1 MNNLTNLNF
10 ITRIT
15 EHHIERHYETDTN
28 KNYFLQH
35 IYVSDEFYENRF
47 MHCLGMQRSIELKN
61 LLLDDY
67 GSHNSY
73 QDFEY
78 LNNSTFTSFFRENSV
93 DIPRCFQRTVSV
105 RRAVNEVNLLKFN
118 NYFMRHGKR
127 WNFFTFLSK
136 SINTEFYNPLT
147 LDDRWSTVNFSWK
160 SIFLI
165 LNFALKSKP
174 ETYMI
179 PSISKESVNY
189 NHLITGTHKL
199 ISTEWDYNDWFFRY
213 IRKMLPMFS
222 FYIYKVDKK
231 IFKNTRGKSGKFTFI
246 WKYVTPYK
254 RVFLVM
260 HWLMKEL
267 KVRPGRNLSERL
279 GSLVRDITNSPKNTW
294 VFKVKNFS
302 YNYVYR
308 NARKTLA
315 ENYRTVTK

>member
-1 MNNLTNLNF
+1 M
-10 ITRIT
+10 
-15 EHHIERHYETDTN
+15 
-28 KNYFLQH
+28 
-35 IYVSDEFYENRF
+35 
-47 MHCLGMQRSIELKN
+47 
-61 LLLDDY
+61 
-67 GSHNSY
+67 
-73 QDFEY
+73 
-78 LNNSTFTSFFRENSV
+78 
-93 DIPRCFQRTVSV
+93 
-105 RRAVNEVNLLKFN
+105 
-118 NYFMRHGKR
+118 
-127 WNFFTFLSK
+127 
-136 SINTEFYNPLT
+136 
-147 LDDRWSTVNFSWK
+147 NFSWK